1 MKTKKSIVLMA
12 LIGFMLIAGQSF
24 AQRSNRINRP
34 YNRYQNIPNLT
45 EDQKQ
50 QIIEM
55 RNAHMDKIAELRKER
70 RSTAARAEKN
80 EIRGKMLQKQQEHK
94 NQIRQ

>member
-50 QIIEM
+50 QI
-55 RNAHMDKIAELRKER
+55 H
-70 RSTAARAEKN
+70 
-80 EIRGKMLQKQQEHK
+80 
-94 NQIRQ
+94 